1 MSDELKKTIEEIGRD
16 FEDFKKSLGDQVKAI
31 ETKGHADPV
40 LLEKVDKMATA
51 IATLDSQ
58 KSALDAQA
66 KTVEELKTRADE
78 LEARLNTPTFGG
90 GAGGHKTAMP
100 SDVRQNIVDYLRT
113 GKAALRETVNEKLA
127 EFGKSLN
134 LSVAEEG
141 GIFYSVT
148 HDTDIMPLVQEASPM
163 RGLARVINISG
174 SEYSGLM
181 QTSELESGWVGEQE
195 DREDTDAPTYAETR
209 IPVHEL
215 YAMPMA
221 TTKMLEDSEYDIES
235 DLNRQFAEA
244 FAKAENAKFVS
255 GNGVKCPRGLL
266 TYTTSTTP
274 TGRQVLYVATGGS
287 GDWAGTDPHLKLL
300 GAPELLKAQYRANG
314 KWMMSRARK
323 AEVMKFVDG
332 NKLPIWQPSFQAG
345 TPSTIGGFPV
355 VDNEDMPAK
364 AANSL
369 SVAFGDFN
377 RAYKIIARRGL
388 VVLRDPLTKKGWV
401 KFYATMRV
409 GGDVADTDAYLAFKF
424 ASS

>member
-1 MSDELKKTIEEIGRD
+1 MSKDILEKIDELGTTWNQ
-16 FEDFKKSLGDQVKAI
+16 FKSEI
-31 ETKGHADPV
+31 ETRTKELEKKGHADPV

-58 KSALDAQA
+58 KSALEAQA
-66 KTVEELKTRADE
+66 KTVDELKSRADE
-78 LEARLNTPTFGG
+78 LEARLNTPNFGG
-90 GAGGHKTAMP
+90 GADGHKTAMP
-100 SDVRQNIVDYLRT
+100 ADLRKQVVDYLRT
-113 GKAALRETVNEKLA
+113 GKSALREAVNEKLA

-163 RGLARVINISG
+163 RGLANVINISG

-221 TTKMLEDSEYDIES
+221 TTKMLEDAEYDIES

-274 TGRQVLYVATGGS
+274 TGRQVLYVPTGAS
-287 GDWAGTDPHLKLL
+287 GDWAASDPHIALL
-300 GAPELLKAQYRANG
+300 GAPEKLKAQYRANG

-323 AEVMKFVDG
+323 SEVMKFVDG
-332 NKLPIWQPSFQAG
+332 NKLPIWQPSYQAG
-345 TPSTIGGFPV
+345 TPATIGGFPV

-424 ASS
+424 AGS

>member
-1 MSDELKKTIEEIGRD
+1 MSEEIKKVIEDLGRD
-16 FEDFKKSLGDQVKAI
+16 FEDFKKSLNDQVKSI

-40 LLEKVDKMATA
+40 LVEKVDKMSTA

-58 KSALDAQA
+58 KQALEAQA
-66 KTVEELKTRADE
+66 KTVDELKARADE

-90 GAGGHKTAMP
+90 GADGHKTTLPA
-100 SDVRQNIVDYLRT
+100 DVRKQVVDYLRT
-113 GKAALRETVNEKLA
+113 GKSALREAVNEKLA

-221 TTKMLEDSEYDIES
+221 TTKMLEDAEYDIES

-274 TGRQVLYVATGGS
+274 TGRQVLYVPTGGS
-287 GDWAGTDPHLKLL
+287 GDWASSDPHIPLL
-300 GAPELLKAQYRANG
+300 GAPEKLKAQYRANG

-323 AEVMKFVDG
+323 SEVMKFVDG
-332 NKLPIWQPSFQAG
+332 NKLPIWQPSYQAG
-345 TPSTIGGFPV
+345 TPATIGGFPV

>member
-141 GIFYSVT
+141 GIFYGVT

-195 DREDTDAPTYAETR
+195 DRDDTDAPTYAETR

-255 GNGVKCPRGLL
+255 GNGTKCPRGLL
-266 TYTTSTTP
+266 TYPTSTTP